1 MRRLLLLV
9 TCGTLLLSAI
19 TVHAQTDTPTP
30 TTGPWLFA
38 TLSFEQI
45 SSPTPIPSATPI
57 LLQGTADIPTGP
69 IYDGLATVEGN
80 LRNAP
85 DQIAPAGWLP
95 NQTGYQLF
103 SYVKWVLSPSIGQE
117 LIGPFGPLVINLAT
131 IIGIEIVMAGIYF
144 TLFVVRFVMHFVQW
158 IIRWILKFIPFFG

>member
-19 TVHAQTDTPTP
+19 TVHAQTNTPTP
-30 TTGPWLFA
+30 TTGPWIFA

-57 LLQGTADIPTGP
+57 LMQGTADIPTGP

-80 LRNAP
+80 LQNAP
-85 DQIAPAGWLP
+85 DQVAPAGWLP
-95 NQTGYQLF
+95 NETGYQLF
-103 SYVKWVLSPSIGQE
+103 SYIKWTFSSSVGDE
-117 LIGPFGPLVINLAT
+117 LAGPFGPLLGRLAA
-131 IIGIEIVMAGIYF
+131 IIGIEIILAGIYF
-144 TLFVVRFVMHFVQW
+144 IFFVVRLVLRFVQW
-158 IIRWILKFIPFFG
+158 ILTLILKFIPFFG